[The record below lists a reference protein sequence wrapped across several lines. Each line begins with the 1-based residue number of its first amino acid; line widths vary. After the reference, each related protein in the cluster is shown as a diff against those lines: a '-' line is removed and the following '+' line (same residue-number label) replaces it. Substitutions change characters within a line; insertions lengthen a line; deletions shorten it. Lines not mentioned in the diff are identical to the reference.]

1 LEAIKY
7 LRQLQ
12 EIDDQDP
19 TFYFDLGNCYSELN
33 LYDKAIPEFE
43 KGLDLFKKWGSKPF
57 WYGHYTQLG
66 YAYHKTGQYD
76 KEKKLYKRAV
86 QDYPDSPN
94 LYTAQAILSFTL
106 SDTVAAKRH
115 IDKYI
120 SLAEGSSS
128 SEADIK
134 TTLAYIYSEAG
145 NLDKAETYYR
155 QALALEPEKLDR
167 LYNLSLFL
175 IDKERNIN
183 EGMELADK
191 LIKISPDTLAFKSN
205 LMDVKGW
212 RLYKYGKYKE
222 ALVVLKKADSIEFP
236 YYYSPDL
243 HLHLLEVKKA
253 IARQK

>member
-1 LEAIKY
+1 M
-7 LRQLQ
+7 
-12 EIDDQDP
+12 
-19 TFYFDLGNCYSELN
+19 
-33 LYDKAIPEFE
+33 
-43 KGLDLFKKWGSKPF
+43 
-57 WYGHYTQLG
+57 
-66 YAYHKTGQYD
+66 
-76 KEKKLYKRAV
+76 
-86 QDYPDSPN
+86 
-94 LYTAQAILSFTL
+94 
-106 SDTVAAKRH
+106 
-115 IDKYI
+115 
-120 SLAEGSSS
+120 
-128 SEADIK
+128 
-134 TTLAYIYSEAG
+134 AYIYSEAG

-212 RLYKYGKYKE
+212 TLYKYGKYKE
-222 ALVVLKKADSIEFP
+222 ALVVLQKADSIEFP